1 MPTPRRFIWDD
12 VKRGENIRTHGIDFT
27 AAESF
32 DWDMA
37 FVYVDDRENYGELRE
52 IAIGFIGV
60 RLHVLTF
67 THRGALT
74 RIISL
79 RRAEKGDVRKYVEA
93 IR

>member
-1 MPTPRRFIWDD
+1 VAASLRYTWDE
-12 VKRGENIRTHGIDFT
+12 VKRGENIHGIDFAAVEFFEWDT
-27 AAESF
+27 ALVF
-32 DWDMA
+32 
-37 FVYVDDRENYGELRE
+37 VDDREDYGELRE

-67 THRGALT
+67 THREPWT

-93 IR
+93 NR